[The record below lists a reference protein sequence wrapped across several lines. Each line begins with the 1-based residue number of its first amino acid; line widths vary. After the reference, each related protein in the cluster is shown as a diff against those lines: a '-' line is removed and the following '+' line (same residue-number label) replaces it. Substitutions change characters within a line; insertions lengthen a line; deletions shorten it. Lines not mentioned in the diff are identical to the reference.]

1 MYLKVAI
8 RYKILNHFQ
17 LPEEGQKWGFLIW
30 LLFSYCG
37 LVCIASIC
45 IGKVS
50 SSFVLFFKVQKLEDL
65 IMVYSILAQFSWITE
80 Q

>member
-1 MYLKVAI
+1 MTVEF
-8 RYKILNHFQ
+8 FQ

-37 LVCIASIC
+37 LIGIACIS

-50 SSFVLFFKVQKLEDL
+50 LPGQKL
-65 IMVYSILAQFSWITE
+65 VQNV
-80 Q
+80 